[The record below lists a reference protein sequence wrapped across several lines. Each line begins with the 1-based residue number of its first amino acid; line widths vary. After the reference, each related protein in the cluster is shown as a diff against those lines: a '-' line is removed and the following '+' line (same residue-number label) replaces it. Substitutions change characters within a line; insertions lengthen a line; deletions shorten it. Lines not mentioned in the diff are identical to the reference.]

1 MSNRPTKRAKKA
13 PALIQRGAHVE
24 TSTTRGIRVRNVGIG
39 PAPSVSMSRMD
50 DNPGLQSF
58 PDISLS
64 DDTEQLDFT
73 LPTYEE
79 VQGTST
85 KVAEAIYYQ
94 ECQLICFPDEKRFHA

>member
-1 MSNRPTKRAKKA
+1 M
-13 PALIQRGAHVE
+13 
-24 TSTTRGIRVRNVGIG
+24 GIG

-64 DDTEQLDFT
+64 NDMEQLDFT
-73 LPTYEE
+73 LPTYKE

-94 ECQLICFPDEKRFHA
+94 ECQLICFPDAKRFNA

>member
-24 TSTTRGIRVRNVGIG
+24 TSTTRGIWVRNVGIG
-39 PAPSVSMSRMD
+39 PAPLVSMSRM

-58 PDISLS
+58 PDIPLS
-64 DDTEQLDFT
+64 NDMEQLDFT

-79 VQGTST
+79 VQRTST
-85 KVAEAIYYQ
+85 KVVEAIFY
-94 ECQLICFPDEKRFHA
+94 